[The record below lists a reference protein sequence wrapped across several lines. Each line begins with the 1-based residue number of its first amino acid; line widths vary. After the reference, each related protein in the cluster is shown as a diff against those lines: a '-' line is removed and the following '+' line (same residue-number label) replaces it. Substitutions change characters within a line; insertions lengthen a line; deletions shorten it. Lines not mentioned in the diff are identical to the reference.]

1 MKKLLIA
8 LLAVTGFSL
17 AQAQSTVTVYGL
29 LDVGYIGTNYKGVG
43 TSATSSQNTNA
54 FGNSAEQSS
63 RLGFKGQEDLGGG
76 LSAVFTIETGLNP
89 ADSTASTFNNRQSFV
104 GLRQN
109 GIGQVA
115 VGTQYTPIFNA
126 VSLTDAG
133 QQNNMIGNVINAT
146 SPQANGNSGSAPFA
160 NSTSSSNSS
169 DAFTVRVSN
178 ALTATTS
185 NFEGFTGTAL
195 LVVNNQNATQTSST
209 SGGTNNA
216 SGWGL
221 GANYEW
227 EKLLVTANYQAL
239 KSFQSAATLTTPAPA
254 LWTGAAG
261 GTNTQDNQTYVAATY
276 DFGILKAYA
285 QYINRK
291 ATDTLNTGYYAQRK
305 AEQIGIRGN
314 ITPNI
319 DAWLSGGLGKVTA
332 FGAGQ
337 PVANFTAFQLGSN
350 YWLSK
355 RTNLY
360 AIYGQTQTSSVASAG
375 SNPALAGS
383 NYALGVR
390 HTF

>member
-1 MKKLLIA
+1 M
-8 LLAVTGFSL
+8 
-17 AQAQSTVTVYGL
+17 
-29 LDVGYIGTNYKGVG
+29 YK
-43 TSATSSQNTNA
+43 
-54 FGNSAEQSS
+54 
-63 RLGFKGQEDLGGG
+63 
-76 LSAVFTIETGLNP
+76 
-89 ADSTASTFNNRQSFV
+89 RQ
-104 GLRQN
+104 
-109 GIGQVA
+109 
-115 VGTQYTPIFNA
+115 
-126 VSLTDAG
+126 
-133 QQNNMIGNVINAT
+133 
-146 SPQANGNSGSAPFA
+146 
-160 NSTSSSNSS
+160 
-169 DAFTVRVSN
+169 
-178 ALTATTS
+178 
-185 NFEGFTGTAL
+185 
-195 LVVNNQNATQTSST
+195 
-209 SGGTNNA
+209 
-216 SGWGL
+216 
-221 GANYEW
+221 
-227 EKLLVTANYQAL
+227 
-239 KSFQSAATLTTPAPA
+239 LTTPAPA

-332 FGAGQ
+332 FGVGQ